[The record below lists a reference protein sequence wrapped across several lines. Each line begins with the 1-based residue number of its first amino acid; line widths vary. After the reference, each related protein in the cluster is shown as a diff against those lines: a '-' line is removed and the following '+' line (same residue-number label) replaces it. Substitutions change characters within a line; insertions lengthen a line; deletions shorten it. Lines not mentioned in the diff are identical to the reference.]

1 MLTGVWSRVFRDALL
16 EVSFIGVW
24 GGEVIGAL
32 AETMVDIILDM
43 LAAVS
48 ANMLAAVINAVE
60 FVVSIYLEWTPP
72 FCWAACT
79 FWVMTVADFDR
90 LLQDWMPSCHV

>member
-1 MLTGVWSRVFRDALL
+1 MLTGMWSRVFRDALL

-90 LLQDWMPSCHV
+90 PLQDWMPPCHV